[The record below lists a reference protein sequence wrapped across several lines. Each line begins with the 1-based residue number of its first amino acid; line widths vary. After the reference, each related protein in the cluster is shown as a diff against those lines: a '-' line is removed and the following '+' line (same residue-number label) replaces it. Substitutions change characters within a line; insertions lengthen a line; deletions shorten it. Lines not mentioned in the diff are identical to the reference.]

1 MGERKTKESIE
12 SKQLDFKCAGG
23 AIVPLEHSYE
33 YLNAHTKAYVLECHH
48 QLVGSRC
55 SPRGC
60 SSKLN
65 MHTFCFLGFLGSA
78 DDSVTIFLN
87 NFAHRSWTADY
98 FICSVLDTTI
108 FKGGVVLTAYWWAWF
123 RAPENSTEPGSRNP
137 RDILLY
143 TLLMC
148 VPAVLFARLMALFL
162 PFRARPL
169 HNPVLHLKIA
179 YTLNPAL
186 LESWSSFPSDHAV
199 LFFALATG
207 LYLAWR
213 RMGWLMYFYTTAF
226 IALPRVYLGYHYPSD
241 VLAGALLGIVA
252 VSTVQFAA
260 LRRVINWPAQ
270 RLMEYSPGLFYA
282 GLIQLSIQ
290 TALLYDPLR
299 ILAGSA
305 HSIFLVL
312 VRRL

>member
-1 MGERKTKESIE
+1 MYTQRRMCWNVIISTWGV
-12 SKQLDFKCAGG
+12 A
-23 AIVPLEHSYE
+23 A
-33 YLNAHTKAYVLECHH
+33 
-48 QLVGSRC
+48 

-65 MHTFCFLGFLGSA
+65 MHTFHFLGFLGSV

-87 NFAHRSWTADY
+87 NFARRSWTADY
-98 FICSVLDTTI
+98 LICSVLDTTI
-108 FKGGVVLTAYWWAWF
+108 FKGGVVLSAYWWAWF

-148 VPAVLFARLMALFL
+148 IPAVLLARLMALFL

-169 HNPVLHLKIA
+169 HNPALHLKIA
-179 YTLNPAL
+179 YTLNPNL
-186 LESWSSFPSDHAV
+186 LESWSSFPSDHSV

-207 LYLAWR
+207 LFLAWR
-213 RMGWLMYFYTTAF
+213 RMGWFMYLYTIVF
-226 IALPRVYLGYHYPSD
+226 IAFPRVYLGYHYPSD
-241 VLAGALLGIVA
+241 VLAGALLGVAA
-252 VSTVQFAA
+252 VSTVRIAA

-282 GLIQLSIQ
+282 GLFQLSFQ

-299 ILAGSA
+299 SLASAA
-305 HSIFLVL
+305 HSISIILL
-312 VRRL
+312 RRL